1 MLDKNSK
8 KVLKFFIKNNNA
20 NSFAT
25 ISSHFTKY
33 SNLDLIDILNHLC
46 KKGYL
51 RIIGD
56 SKYYLTNKGK
66 TYKNLSIKL
75 WLSEHIVETS
85 ALIISILAFIE
96 ATIALFLK

>member
-8 KVLKFFIKNNNA
+8 KVLKFFIKNNDT
-20 NSFAT
+20 NSFAA
-25 ISSHFTKY
+25 ISSHFSKY
-33 SNLDLIDILNHLC
+33 SHLDLIDILNHLH
-46 KKGYL
+46 KEGYL

-66 TYKNLSIKL
+66 TYKNLSTKL